1 MRFNKLDLNLLVAL
15 DAMLSLRNVSRA
27 AEKLNLSQSAMSN
40 ALSRLRDYFDDELLV
55 QVGRGMDLTP
65 RARILQDS
73 VRDVLV
79 RVDSAISARP
89 VFDPL
94 TSDRVFRI
102 FCSDFSAFTIIP
114 HLLAIA
120 ADMKATVGFDL
131 LPQVDQPDKAL
142 ERGEADLLLIPRDY
156 CSPSHPSETLF
167 SETFS
172 CIVWSGSPLAN
183 ISMTPDIFSSAGH
196 VVTRP
201 HNSARSIESTLLDQL
216 GIHRNIEVN
225 IFSFAALPHL
235 VVGTD
240 RIATVHTRLAL
251 QAQAY
256 LPLTLHKTPFELPLM
271 EQTMQWHQY
280 RTLDP
285 GLAWLRSMLGRAR
298 LAMDEKLLGKT
309 VP

>member
-15 DAMLSLRNVSRA
+15 DAMLTLRNVSRA
-27 AEKLNLSQSAMSN
+27 AEKLNMSQSAMSN
-40 ALSRLRDYFDDELLV
+40 ALSRLRDYFGDELLV
-55 QVGRGMDLTP
+55 QVGRRLELTP

-102 FCSDFSAFTIIP
+102 FCSDFSAFTVIP
-114 HLLAIA
+114 HLLALT
-120 ADMKATVGFDL
+120 ADIGATVTFDL

-142 ERGEADLLLIPRDY
+142 ERGEADLLLIPKNY

-172 CIVWSGSPLAN
+172 CVLWSGSPLAQKQ
-183 ISMTPDIFSSAGH
+183 MTPDIFSSTGH

-201 HNSARSIESTLLDQL
+201 HNSARSIESTLLDQM
-216 GIHRNIEVN
+216 GIDRNIEVT

-235 VVGTD
+235 VIGTD

-251 QAQAY
+251 QAKSQ
-256 LPLTLHKTPFELPLM
+256 LPLVVLEH
-271 EQTMQWHQY
+271 
-280 RTLDP
+280 
-285 GLAWLRSMLGRAR
+285 RSNC
-298 LAMDEKLLGKT
+298 
-309 VP
+309 P